1 VAVVFDVVD
10 PFGRPRG
17 FGPVSVLAAVDVS
30 FFLGLPTRFF
40 TGSGLEAS
48 FSHPSLPSLSAGDS
62 GKAGAGVTFL
72 PREAV
77 VVLVADAVE
86 ALVAELAGVLPRGR
100 TGFSS
105 VSFIIM
111 PSSSSVSSESMSTF
125 AIMFFLAV
133 VVLVTPLLFGS
144 FTALA
149 WELAVVLVT
158 VDRGA
163 VRVPRLAGDG
173 GRTAAR
179 AMAASERAASLLL
192 LLLLLS
198 FVMLLLLS

>member
-1 VAVVFDVVD
+1 M
-10 PFGRPRG
+10 
-17 FGPVSVLAAVDVS
+17 
-30 FFLGLPTRFF
+30 
-40 TGSGLEAS
+40 
-48 FSHPSLPSLSAGDS
+48 
-62 GKAGAGVTFL
+62 
-72 PREAV
+72 
-77 VVLVADAVE
+77 VVLVADAIE

-179 AMAASERAASLLL
+179 AMAASEMAA

-198 FVMLLLLS
+198 CEMLLLLS